1 MDKNKKKGFTLVE
14 LIVVLAILA
23 ILAAMLVPALTGYI
37 DKANEKK
44 VIATAR
50 QYYVAAQTVASEA
63 YAEGEEIT
71 SMTNRTGT
79 YVLSVKSGENH
90 LGIQISVDI
99 TDQNNKWIKEFVQL
113 SEIKDG
119 YVVAIN
125 FENAEVYS
133 FSLITPEGKNVML
146 VNGEWN
152 VYDAP
157 SFGI

>member
-63 YAEGEEIT
+63 YAEGEILI
-71 SMTNRTGT
+71 SLSNYTGE
-79 YVLSVKSGENH
+79 YILGYKDGENH
-90 LGIQISVDI
+90 QGKPIQKN
-99 TDQNNKWIKEFVQL
+99 TNDQNNKWIREFINL
-113 SEIKDG
+113 SEIKEGYIITIGFEDG
-119 YVVAIN
+119 NIYTLN
-125 FENAEVYS
+125 LY
-133 FSLITPEGKNVML
+133 TPEGKTVAL
-146 VNGEWN
+146 EGDEWK
-152 VYDAP
+152 VYKYNR
-157 SFGI
+157 

>member
-63 YAEGEEIT
+63 YANGDEIT
-71 SMTNRTGT
+71 
-79 YVLSVKSGENH
+79 
-90 LGIQISVDI
+90 IISLLDKMA
-99 TDQNNKWIKEFVQL
+99 DNPRK
-113 SEIKDG
+113 
-119 YVVAIN
+119 
-125 FENAEVYS
+125 
-133 FSLITPEGKNVML
+133 FSLCLSDTDDK
-146 VNGEWN
+146 
-152 VYDAP
+152 VYDEKDVYNDAYQDGD
-157 SFGI
+157 SKISGRIKRCTGILYRSG